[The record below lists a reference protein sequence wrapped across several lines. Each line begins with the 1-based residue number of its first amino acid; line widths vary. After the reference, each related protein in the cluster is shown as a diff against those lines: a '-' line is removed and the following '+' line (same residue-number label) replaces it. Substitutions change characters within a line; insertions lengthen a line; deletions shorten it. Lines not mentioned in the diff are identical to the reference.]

1 MDALLNSSIRTINH
15 LDLSSNTSWFIIRN
29 YYMKRKYIKDREGA
43 VEMLTEVISNQTSSL
58 QILNLNKNPFNDI
71 STAKLLTTIKEC
83 GVCSTLK
90 ELSLQGANWN

>member
-1 MDALLNSSIRTINH
+1 
-15 LDLSSNTSWFIIRN
+15 
-29 YYMKRKYIKDREGA
+29 MKRKYIKDREGA

-71 STAKLLTTIKEC
+71 STAKLLTTIAEC